1 MKLEIKEQ
9 ELDTT
14 SVALTLSGVV
24 NIHTSTQLRQR
35 LKTFLDDQHHQVR
48 VDLSGVNFIDS
59 AGIAT
64 LVEGLQWSRG
74 DGRRFVL
81 SGLSENVRDIFEL
94 AKLDT
99 VFEIEDGKAI
109 LDAD

>member
-1 MKLEIKEQ
+1 MKLEIMEHK
-9 ELDTT
+9 LDAA
-14 SVALTLSGVV
+14 SVAITLNGVV
-24 NIHTSTQLRQR
+24 NIHTAMQLRRR
-35 LKTFLDDQHHQVR
+35 LKLLLDDQYKEIR
-48 VDLSGVNFIDS
+48 VDLGRVSFIDS

-74 DGRRFVL
+74 GGRRFVL

-99 VFEIEDGKAI
+99 VFDIESGKLSA
-109 LDAD
+109 

>member
-1 MKLEIKEQ
+1 MKLEITEHKS
-9 ELDTT
+9 DAT
-14 SVALTLSGVV
+14 SVALALSGVV
-24 NIHTSTQLRQR
+24 NIHTATQLRQR
-35 LKTFLDDQHHQVR
+35 LKPLLDGQHKEVR
-48 VDLSGVNFIDS
+48 VNLGGVSFIDS

-64 LVEGLQWSRG
+64 LVEGLQWSRD

-99 VFEIEDGKAI
+99 VFEIEGGELPA
-109 LDAD
+109 

>member
-1 MKLEIKEQ
+1 MKLEIMENK
-9 ELDTT
+9 LDSTHAT
-14 SVALTLSGVV
+14 LTLNGVV
-24 NIHTSTQLRQR
+24 NIHTATQLRQH
-35 LKTFLDDQHHQVR
+35 LKSLLDHQHKKVC
-48 VDLSGVNFIDS
+48 VDLGGVSFIDS

-99 VFEIEDGKAI
+99 VFDIEEGQSPA
-109 LDAD
+109 

>member
-1 MKLEIKEQ
+1 MKLEIMEHKP
-9 ELDTT
+9 DAV
-14 SVALTLSGVV
+14 SAALTLSGVV
-24 NIHTSTQLRQR
+24 NIHTATQLRQC
-35 LKTFLDDQHHQVR
+35 LKLLLDAQYKEVR
-48 VDLSGVNFIDS
+48 VDLGGVSFIDS

-99 VFEIEDGKAI
+99 VFEIDNGNS
-109 LDAD
+109 